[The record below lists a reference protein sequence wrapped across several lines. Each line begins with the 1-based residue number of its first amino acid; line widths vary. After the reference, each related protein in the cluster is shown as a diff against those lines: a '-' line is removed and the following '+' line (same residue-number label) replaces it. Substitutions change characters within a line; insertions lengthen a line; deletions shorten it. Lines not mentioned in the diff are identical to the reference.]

1 MAPNRRKVI
10 LLGGLVAVLA
20 LTLYYTALPRT
31 AASTASTSNQRET
44 RRERSSEAPRVAP
57 DVNLEALV
65 AERPKPRDS
74 HRNLFRFRPPPA
86 PPPPPPRPA
95 PPPVFAPVNT
105 GPPPPPPVPPI
116 PLRLVLTVMQG
127 SGPRIATLSDTFGRQ
142 MSGKEGDTIEG
153 RYRILRITE
162 SSVEMVYLDGR
173 GRQTLRAG
181 GQ

>member
-1 MAPNRRKVI
+1 MAPNRRKLL
-10 LLGGLVAVLA
+10 LLGALLAVLA
-20 LTLYYTALPRT
+20 VTLYYSTRPRT
-31 AASTASTSNQRET
+31 AGSTASASNRRDTREA
-44 RRERSSEAPRVAP
+44 RNERAPGVAP

-65 AERPKPRDS
+65 AERPKPRDG
-74 HRNLFRFRPPPA
+74 HRNLFRFKAPPP
-86 PPPPPPRPA
+86 PSPPPPRPA
-95 PPPVFAPVNT
+95 PPPVFTPVAT
-105 GPPPPPPVPPI
+105 GPPPPPPVPRI
-116 PLRLVLTVMQG
+116 PLRLVLTFTQG
-127 SGPRIATLSDTFGRQ
+127 SGPRVATLSDPFGRQ